1 MPPSEERRVSS
12 AYRVQYVWCVRRGVG
27 VTRPVR
33 VARLGSCFQ
42 FTTIT
47 NGCSLRH
54 RDLCLCAKRA
64 HGA

>member
-42 FTTIT
+42 FTREQQTV
-47 NGCSLRH
+47 LA
-54 RDLCLCAKRA
+54 DAKSRWVK
-64 HGA
+64 